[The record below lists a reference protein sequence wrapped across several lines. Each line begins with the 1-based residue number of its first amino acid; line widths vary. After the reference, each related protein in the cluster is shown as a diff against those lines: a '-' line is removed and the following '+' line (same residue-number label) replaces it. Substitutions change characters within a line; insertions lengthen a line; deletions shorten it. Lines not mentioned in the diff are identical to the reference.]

1 MIVNIVLFLHTC
13 IIYMH
18 IFTYIYSRYTTMHY
32 MSCIHISKVVNTMLF
47 ISAIPFNMAYAY
59 DMLQLIECNRSD
71 SVYHPK
77 LDLRN
82 LLEPAIML

>member
-1 MIVNIVLFLHTC
+1 M
-13 IIYMH
+13 
-18 IFTYIYSRYTTMHY
+18 FTYIQQIYNNAVYVMY
-32 MSCIHISKVVNTMLF
+32 IYICKVVNTMFF

-59 DMLQLIECNRSD
+59 DLLQLIECNRCD
-71 SVYHPK
+71 GMYHPK

>member
-1 MIVNIVLFLHTC
+1 
-13 IIYMH
+13 
-18 IFTYIYSRYTTMHY
+18 
-32 MSCIHISKVVNTMLF
+32 MLF

-59 DMLQLIECNRSD
+59 DLIQLIECNRSD

-82 LLEPAIML
+82 LLEPAIMLWAKLRGEAKRRRMEAL